1 MRLQM
6 MLYGAIFGCLSP
18 ILSVAA
24 FLSYKSPFLSPKD
37 EVSYDFND
45 EQFTQPRCALTFH
58 ELFIYNTEAK
68 CGESKSHI
76 IE

>member
-1 MRLQM
+1 M

-37 EVSYDFND
+37 EVLCDYND
-45 EQFTQPRCALTFH
+45 EQFLKPTCALTFQI
-58 ELFIYNTEAK
+58 LFICTTEAK
-68 CGESKSHI
+68 CRESKSHI
-76 IE
+76 VK